1 MEHTVN
7 RPRPIPNATF
17 VPVQPR
23 RRFTFI
29 TQSPH
34 ARVPLNPE
42 PLVPQSMNTALPIR
56 PLPVTSPL
64 ASASASAS
72 ANPAAQESPLVTAC
86 RRYAQQHGGLG
97 KRADAD
103 TAADTP
109 AQGDGADDQESPLV
123 RAARKRAEEARKH
136 QKTQQQR

>member
-1 MEHTVN
+1 MN

-34 ARVPLNPE
+34 ARVPLS
-42 PLVPQSMNTALPIR
+42 PQPQVAQPVSTALPTR
-56 PLPVTSPL
+56 TSPL
-64 ASASASAS
+64 ASASPS
-72 ANPAAQESPLVTAC
+72 PAAEESPLIAAC
-86 RRYAQQHGGLG
+86 RRYAQQHGALG

-103 TAADTP
+103 TAADTSG
-109 AQGDGADDQESPLV
+109 QGDADDQESPLV

-136 QKTQQQR
+136 QKAQQR

>member
-1 MEHTVN
+1 M
-7 RPRPIPNATF
+7 PNTYTPTMF
-17 VPVQPR
+17 VTQASPTR
-23 RRFTFI
+23 RHIYI
-29 TQSPH
+29 TQSSSRQR
-34 ARVPLNPE
+34 A
-42 PLVPQSMNTALPIR
+42 MA
-56 PLPVTSPL
+56 SP
-64 ASASASAS
+64 ATE
-72 ANPAAQESPLVTAC
+72 ESPLIAAC

>member
-7 RPRPIPNATF
+7 RPRPIPNATLA
-17 VPVQPR
+17 PVQPR

-34 ARVPLNPE
+34 ARVPLNPQ
-42 PLVPQSMNTALPIR
+42 PQVAQPVSTALPTR
-56 PLPVTSPL
+56 TSPL
-64 ASASASAS
+64 ASASPS
-72 ANPAAQESPLVTAC
+72 PAAEESPLIAAC
-86 RRYAQQHGGLG
+86 RRYAQQHGALG

-103 TAADTP
+103 TAADTSG
-109 AQGDGADDQESPLV
+109 QGDADDQESPLV

-136 QKTQQQR
+136 EKAQQR

>member
-34 ARVPLNPE
+34 ARVPLS
-42 PLVPQSMNTALPIR
+42 PQPQVAQPVSTALPTR
-56 PLPVTSPL
+56 TSPL
-64 ASASASAS
+64 ASASPS
-72 ANPAAQESPLVTAC
+72 PAIEESPLVAAC
-86 RRYAQQHGGLG
+86 RRYAQQHGALG
-97 KRADAD
+97 KRADA
-103 TAADTP
+103 TNESDTP
-109 AQGDGADDQESPLV
+109 AQDDGADDQESPLV

>member
-34 ARVPLNPE
+34 ARVPLS
-42 PLVPQSMNTALPIR
+42 PQPQVAQPVSTALPTR
-56 PLPVTSPL
+56 TSPL
-64 ASASASAS
+64 ASASPS
-72 ANPAAQESPLVTAC
+72 PAAEESPLIAAC
-86 RRYAQQHGGLG
+86 RRYAQQHGALG
-97 KRADAD
+97 KRADA
-103 TAADTP
+103 TNESDTP
-109 AQGDGADDQESPLV
+109 AQDDGADDAESPLV
-123 RAARKRAEEARKH
+123 RAAKKRAQQA
-136 QKTQQQR
+136 QQAQTPQQR

>member
-1 MEHTVN
+1 MN

-34 ARVPLNPE
+34 ARVPLS
-42 PLVPQSMNTALPIR
+42 PQPQVAQPVSTALPTR
-56 PLPVTSPL
+56 TSPL
-64 ASASASAS
+64 ASASPS
-72 ANPAAQESPLVTAC
+72 PAAEESPLVAAC
-86 RRYAQQHGGLG
+86 RRYAQQYGGLG

-103 TAADTP
+103 TAADTSG
-109 AQGDGADDQESPLV
+109 QGDADDQESPLV
-123 RAARKRAEEARKH
+123 RAARKRAQEA
-136 QKTQQQR
+136 QKAQQR

>member
-34 ARVPLNPE
+34 ARVPLSSQ
-42 PLVPQSMNTALPIR
+42 PQVAQPVSTALPTR
-56 PLPVTSPL
+56 TSPL
-64 ASASASAS
+64 ASASPS
-72 ANPAAQESPLVTAC
+72 PAAEESPLIAAC
-86 RRYAQQHGGLG
+86 RRYAQQYGALG
-97 KRADAD
+97 KRADA
-103 TAADTP
+103 TNESDTP
-109 AQGDGADDQESPLV
+109 AQDDGADDAESPLV

-136 QKTQQQR
+136 QKAQQR

>member
-1 MEHTVN
+1 M
-7 RPRPIPNATF
+7 PNTYTPTMF
-17 VPVQPR
+17 VTQASPTR
-23 RRFTFI
+23 RHIYI
-29 TQSPH
+29 TQSSSRQR
-34 ARVPLNPE
+34 A
-42 PLVPQSMNTALPIR
+42 MA
-56 PLPVTSPL
+56 SP
-64 ASASASAS
+64 ATE
-72 ANPAAQESPLVTAC
+72 ESPLIAAC
-86 RRYAQQHGGLG
+86 RKYAQQYGGLG

>member
-1 MEHTVN
+1 MN

-34 ARVPLNPE
+34 ARVPLS
-42 PLVPQSMNTALPIR
+42 PQPQVAQPVSTALPTR
-56 PLPVTSPL
+56 TSPL
-64 ASASASAS
+64 ASASPS
-72 ANPAAQESPLVTAC
+72 PAAEESPLIAAC
-86 RRYAQQHGGLG
+86 RRYAQQHGALG

-103 TAADTP
+103 TAADTSG
-109 AQGDGADDQESPLV
+109 QGDADDQESPLV

>member
-1 MEHTVN
+1 MPNTHT
-7 RPRPIPNATF
+7 PTMF
-17 VPVQPR
+17 VTQASPTR
-23 RRFTFI
+23 RHIYI
-29 TQSPH
+29 TQSSSRQR
-34 ARVPLNPE
+34 AMATQAVE
-42 PLVPQSMNTALPIR
+42 
-56 PLPVTSPL
+56 
-64 ASASASAS
+64 
-72 ANPAAQESPLVTAC
+72 ESPFVAAC
-86 RRYAQQHGGLG
+86 RRYAQQYGGLG